1 MKCRNC
7 KSNLQKEFINLGK
20 APLSNGYKKNKKN
33 LTKEKTF
40 QLRVLVCEKCWLVQT
55 DDKVQYDEIFD
66 KNYAYF
72 SSFSK
77 TWLNHSKKFADN
89 SIKRFNLDSHSL
101 VSEVASN
108 DGYLLKFFQKSGIPC
123 IGIEPTESTCI
134 SARKKGIE
142 TIKEFFSSSLARK
155 LRDKSKTSDLIIA
168 NNVLAHVPN
177 IKDFVK
183 GFSILLKPNGVA
195 TFEFPHIVNL
205 IKRKQF
211 DTIYHE
217 HFSYLS
223 LISVNSIFKNCGLK
237 IFDVQKI
244 PTHGGSLRV
253 YAQKKVTG
261 NMRIRKSVSAMMNY
275 EKEKGINSLSLY
287 KNFQSKADKIS
298 LDLKKFLDKAVL
310 DKKRVIAYG
319 AAAKGNT
326 LLNYAGIKNDII
338 EFVVDENP
346 AKQNHF
352 MPGSGIPIVG
362 EANIRRHKPDY
373 IIILPWNLKDEI
385 KLKLKYIRSWEGKF
399 VTAIPRLLIS

>member
-237 IFDVQKI
+237 ITFFGFRFQF
-244 PTHGGSLRV
+244 L
-253 YAQKKVTG
+253 KV
-261 NMRIRKSVSAMMNY
+261 
-275 EKEKGINSLSLY
+275 KETTCLLS
-287 KNFQSKADKIS
+287 I
-298 LDLKKFLDKAVL
+298 
-310 DKKRVIAYG
+310 
-319 AAAKGNT
+319 
-326 LLNYAGIKNDII
+326 
-338 EFVVDENP
+338 
-346 AKQNHF
+346 
-352 MPGSGIPIVG
+352 
-362 EANIRRHKPDY
+362 
-373 IIILPWNLKDEI
+373 
-385 KLKLKYIRSWEGKF
+385 
-399 VTAIPRLLIS
+399 